1 MNLERWNKWWIEKA
15 VEPKLLGKR
24 RGFFQ
29 DLLPYF
35 EKRQIVV
42 IKGIRRVGKTTL
54 MYQFIDYLIREKHID
69 PYQILYF
76 SFDEEVQEIDE
87 IIEQYEI
94 KVLKKR
100 MADFDR
106 IYIFLDEV
114 QKLKNWSDKIKI
126 LYDLNPN
133 LKVFITGSSSL
144 DIEKGSKESLAGRSF
159 EFLLSPLSFKEY
171 LEFKNFSF
179 DADRIDIFRREL
191 ELKLSHYMLTSGF
204 IELVNEE
211 DERFLSSYCLNSI
224 IDRITFIDI
233 PQIFRIEEPELL
245 SKILKI
251 ISSRPGMILDYRT
264 LSSDLMRD
272 HRTIENYIT
281 FLKSSML
288 INILYNYS
296 GNFMSSDRKLKKFYP
311 SITSIPLLL
320 FPEKR
325 NDEAF
330 YSYVVENLVVSSLKA
345 NFFYRSPDKKE
356 VDIILQ
362 DKNPIP
368 LEIKYRDKINEKD
381 LAGLLS
387 FLDRFK
393 IRSGFIIT
401 KNINEERLIKKKK
414 VKFIPLIDFLLSEK
428 FAKKMQKF

>member
-1 MNLERWNKWWIEKA
+1 MNLERWNKWWIERA
-15 VEPKLLGKR
+15 VEPELLGKR
-24 RGFFQ
+24 RGFFY

-35 EKRQIVV
+35 GKRQIIVV
-42 IKGIRRVGKTTL
+42 KGVRRVGKTTL
-54 MYQFIDYLIREKHID
+54 MYQVIDYLVKEKNVD

-76 SFDEEVQEIDE
+76 SFDEEVQEIGE
-87 IIEQYEI
+87 IVKQYEI
-94 KVLKKR
+94 QVLKKKTS
-100 MADFDR
+100 DFDR

-114 QKLKNWSDKIKI
+114 QKLKNWSNKIKI

-133 LKVFITGSSSL
+133 LKIFITGSSSL

-159 EFLLSPLSFKEY
+159 EFLLSPLLFKEY

-179 DADRIDIFRREL
+179 DVDRIDIFRREL
-191 ELKLSHYMLTSGF
+191 ELKLSHYILTSGF

-211 DERFLSSYCLNSI
+211 DERFLSNYFLNSI

-233 PQIFRIEEPELL
+233 PQVFKIEEPELL
-245 SKILKI
+245 SKILKV
-251 ISSRPGMILDYRT
+251 ISSRPGMILDYGT
-264 LSSDLMRD
+264 LSSDLGRD
-272 HRTIENYIT
+272 HRTIENYIA

-288 INILYNYS
+288 ISILYNYS
-296 GNFMSSDRKLKKFYP
+296 GNFISSNRKLKKFYP

-330 YSYVVENLVVSSLKA
+330 YSYVIENLVVLSLKA
-345 NFFYRSPDKKE
+345 IFFYRSPNKKE
-356 VDIILQ
+356 VDIVLK
-362 DKNPIP
+362 DKKPIP
-368 LEIKYRDKINEKD
+368 IEIKYREKINEKD
-381 LAGLLS
+381 ITGLLN

-393 IRSGFIIT
+393 ISSGIVIT
-401 KNINEERLIKKKK
+401 KDINEKKIIKNKK

-428 FAKKMQKF
+428 FVQKI